1 MGPSPRKG
9 KVQTVTGLV
18 SPSELG
24 QTLVHEHLSMS
35 FDVAYVPPSSENAG
49 KSSMPFSME
58 NLGWIRYNPYSH
70 QSNLKLNDKECETA
84 IASELAMYR
93 AAGGGTIVECT
104 THGIE
109 RKANFLRELSES
121 TGVKV
126 ITGTGYYVAAS
137 HRHEMYEEPIEH
149 LITLMHD
156 EIVDGCKEAPQVRC
170 GIIGELGCSWPLH
183 GFERKVISAAA
194 QVQEKV
200 KCPVS
205 IHPGRNPESPGQV
218 LRIFQESG
226 GNAGKLSLCHLDRTL
241 HTNLE
246 ELFEFAKMGSYL
258 EFDLFGI
265 ECSHYQL
272 NEKIDMLSDAQRVDT
287 ILQLINEGYE
297 DKIIISHDIH
307 TKHRLTKFGGHGYSH
322 ILENIVPKM
331 ISRGISA
338 ETVHKILVTNP
349 SEWLTFQ

>member
-1 MGPSPRKG
+1 
-9 KVQTVTGLV
+9 VTGLV

-35 FDVAYVPPSSENAG
+35 FDVAYVPPSLENTD
-49 KSSMPFSME
+49 KTSMPFSME

-70 QSNLKLNDKECETA
+70 RPNLKLNDKECETA

-104 THGIE
+104 SHGIE
-109 RKANFLRELSES
+109 RKANFLRELSEAS
-121 TGVKV
+121 GVKV

-137 HRHEMYEEPIEH
+137 HNDIMYQEPIEN
-149 LITLMHD
+149 LVNLMHN
-156 EIVDGCKEAPQVRC
+156 EIIDGCKEAPQIRC

-183 GFERKVISAAA
+183 DFEKKVVSAAA
-194 QVQEKV
+194 QVQEQL

-205 IHPGRNPESPGQV
+205 IHPGRNSESPGQV

-226 GNAGKLSLCHLDRTL
+226 GNAGKLALCHLDRTL
-241 HTNLE
+241 HADVE

-272 NEKIDMLSDAQRVDT
+272 NEKIDMLSDAQRVDI

-297 DKIIISHDIH
+297 DRIIVSHDIH
-307 TKHRLTKFGGHGYSH
+307 TKHRLTKFGGHGFSH

-331 ISRGISA
+331 INRGISS
-338 ETVHKILVTNP
+338 ETIHKILVTNP
-349 SEWLTFQ
+349 SEWLTFH